1 MFQFASS
8 PGCVPSKAMK
18 ICMNSTG
25 VNKIEQT
32 DKLLLETLHETRS
45 KSEEEEDSLAKLP
58 RWKRE
63 KVLKEREIK
72 AAKEADCPAVLTE
85 LVHCTLPWD
94 Y

>member
-45 KSEEEEDSLAKLP
+45 MSEEEEEEGEGSLQKLQFNMEYNIALSD
-58 RWKRE
+58 KI
-63 KVLKEREIK
+63 L
-72 AAKEADCPAVLTE
+72 C
-85 LVHCTLPWD
+85 
-94 Y
+94 

>member
-8 PGCVPSKAMK
+8 PGCVPSKVMK

-45 KSEEEEDSLAKLP
+45 MSEAEEEGG
-58 RWKRE
+58 RQG
-63 KVLKEREIK
+63 
-72 AAKEADCPAVLTE
+72 
-85 LVHCTLPWD
+85 
-94 Y
+94 